1 MGCLGLVPHLLAAR
15 ASLAGSHYLSAGVT
29 DKTREEVAQS
39 LVAAGWAALEVRDL
53 EGARRSFEAALL
65 TGDDPEAYEG
75 LGWVAWWANDAGALF
90 PARER
95 AYALYR
101 QQDARVSA
109 ARQAIWLGCDHH
121 DFRAEHAVANGWYQR
136 ARRLLGGLPPTPEH
150 GWLAFQEGAFAIE
163 LEDDTATALVRAE
176 ETSEVGR
183 QLGLADLEFLGLGLG
198 GLALVTQ
205 GRIDEGMARL
215 DEVGVAATT
224 GELQDRI
231 ATTWMMCYLIY
242 ACERVRDLDRASQ
255 WCQRMRETS
264 ERSGSMFANGVCWAH
279 YGGVLV
285 YHGRWEQ
292 AEAELVASGDLLVR
306 VRPPAACE
314 AWARLGELRRRQGR
328 VEDAAELF
336 ARSEPHPMAVVGQ
349 ACLALEAGD
358 AARAAELLEDL
369 LAAIPQASLTQR
381 ADALELLVRARVA
394 LGDEAAARS
403 AAAALE
409 AVAAAVG
416 TKSLRAMALCA
427 QAHVAALAGDDASA
441 RRDLEQAVQ
450 LFERSVLPFEAEC
463 ARIEL
468 ARVLA
473 RLQRADS
480 ADRQA
485 RRAAERLRAL
495 GALYAARTASSARW
509 AAAGGGPAPTPAP
522 AGAASP
528 MGELSAR
535 EREVLALLAEG
546 LSDRAIGERLHIS
559 AHTAHRHVSNILT
572 KLGVRTRA
580 AAAALGA
587 RHGIS

>member
-1 MGCLGLVPHLLAAR
+1 M
-15 ASLAGSHYLSAGVT
+15 T
-29 DKTREEVAQS
+29 DDTRNDGTQS
-39 LVAAGWAALEVRDL
+39 PLAAGWVALEERDL
-53 EGARRSFEAALL
+53 ESARSSFQTALL
-65 TGDDPEAYEG
+65 AGEDPAAYEG
-75 LGWVAWWANDAGALF
+75 LGWVAWWSNDAVALF

-101 QQDARVSA
+101 ENGDRVSA

-121 DFRAEHAVANGWYQR
+121 DFRAQHAVANGWYQR
-136 ARRLLGGLPPTPEH
+136 ARRLLEGLPPTSEH

-163 LEDDTATALVRAE
+163 LEDDSTTALARAE
-176 ETSEVGR
+176 EVALIGR
-183 QLGLADLEFLGLGLG
+183 RLGLADLEFLGLGLA
-198 GLALVTQ
+198 GLALVTE
-205 GRIDEGMARL
+205 GRIDEGMALL

-224 GELQDRI
+224 GELHDRI

-242 ACERVRDLDRASQ
+242 ACERVRDLERASQ
-255 WCQRMRETS
+255 WCQRMQETS
-264 ERSGSMFANGVCWAH
+264 ERSGSLFANGVCRAH

-292 AEAELVASGDLLVR
+292 AEAELMASGDLLER

-314 AWARLGELRRRQGR
+314 SWARLGELRRRQGR

-358 AARAAELLEDL
+358 ARRAAELLDDL
-369 LAAIPQASLTQR
+369 LSAIPEASLTQR
-381 ADALELLVRARVA
+381 AEALELLVRARVS
-394 LGDEAAARS
+394 LGDEEGAPS
-403 AAAALE
+403 AAAALQ
-409 AVAAAVG
+409 AIADTVG
-416 TKSLRAMALCA
+416 TGSLRAMALCGR
-427 QAHVAALAGDDASA
+427 AHVATLAGDDAAA
-441 RRDLEQAVQ
+441 RRDMEQAVE
-450 LFERSVLPFEAEC
+450 LFERSSLPFESEC
-463 ARIEL
+463 ARIDL
-468 ARVLA
+468 AGVLA
-473 RLQRADS
+473 RLRRAE
-480 ADRQA
+480 AAERQA
-485 RRAAERLRAL
+485 RRAADRLRAL
-495 GALYAARTASSARW
+495 GALYAAQRADEAVR
-509 AAAGGGPAPTPAP
+509 AAAGGGPARILATVERT
-522 AGAASP
+522 SP
-528 MGELSAR
+528 LGELSAR

>member
-1 MGCLGLVPHLLAAR
+1 MLAVRAPLAR
-15 ASLAGSHYLSAGVT
+15 SRYLSASVT
-29 DKTREEVAQS
+29 DDTRHDAAQS
-39 LVAAGWAALEVRDL
+39 LVAVGWAALEVQDL
-53 EGARRSFEAALL
+53 EHARRSFEAALL
-65 TGDDPEAYEG
+65 NGDTPEAYEG
-75 LGWVAWWANDAGALF
+75 LGWVAWWANDSGALF

-95 AYALYR
+95 AYTTYR
-101 QQDARVSA
+101 QQGDRVSA

-121 DFRAEHAVANGWYQR
+121 DFRAEHAVANGWYGR
-136 ARRLLGGLPPTPEH
+136 ARRLLEGLGPTPEH
-150 GWLAFQEGAFAIE
+150 GWLAFQEGAFAME
-163 LEDDTATALVRAE
+163 LEDDTATALLRAE
-176 ETSEVGR
+176 EATEVGR
-183 QLGLADLEFLGLGLG
+183 QLGLADMEFLGLGLG

-231 ATTWMMCYLIY
+231 ATSWMMCYLIY
-242 ACERVRDLDRASQ
+242 ACERVRDFDRASQ

-264 ERSGSMFANGVCWAH
+264 ERSGALFANGVCRAH

-292 AEAELVASGDLLVR
+292 AEAELVASGDVLVR

-314 AWARLGELRRRQGR
+314 SWARLGELRRRQGR

-336 ARSEPHPMAVVGQ
+336 ARSVPHPMAVVGQ
-349 ACLALEAGD
+349 ACLALEAGY

-369 LAAIPQASLTQR
+369 LGAIPQASLTQR
-381 ADALELLVRARVA
+381 ADALELLVRARVE
-394 LGDEAAARS
+394 LGEESAARS

-409 AVAAAVG
+409 AVATPVG

-427 QAHVAALAGDDASA
+427 QAHVATLAGDDASA
-441 RRDLEQAVQ
+441 RRQLEQAVE

-468 ARVLA
+468 AGALA

-495 GALYAARTASSARW
+495 GALYAAQRAEKAVR
-509 AAAGGGPAPTPAP
+509 AAAGGGPPPSPALGGVTTPLD
-522 AGAASP
+522 
-528 MGELSAR
+528 ELSAR

-546 LSDRAIGERLHIS
+546 LSDRAIGQRLHIS

-572 KLGVRTRA
+572 KLGVHTRA

-587 RHGIS
+587 RHGLS

>member
-1 MGCLGLVPHLLAAR
+1 MTDDSPEDVAERLLAA
-15 ASLAGSHYLSAGVT
+15 
-29 DKTREEVAQS
+29 
-39 LVAAGWAALEVRDL
+39 GWGALEKRDL

-65 TGDDPEAYEG
+65 TGKHNGDDAEAYEG
-75 LGWVAWWANDAGALF
+75 LGWVAWWANDAEALF

-101 QQDARVSA
+101 KQGDPVAA
-109 ARQAIWLGCDHH
+109 ARQAVWLGCDHH
-121 DFRAEHAVANGWYQR
+121 DFRGEHAVANGWHQR
-136 ARRLLGGLPPTPEH
+136 ARRLLEGLPPTPEH

-163 LEDDTATALVRAE
+163 LEDDTATALARAE
-176 ETSEVGR
+176 DVAEIGR
-183 QLGLADLEFLGLGLG
+183 QLGLADLQFLGLGLA
-198 GLALVTQ
+198 GLALVTK

-224 GELQDRI
+224 GELEDRI

-264 ERSGSMFANGVCWAH
+264 EGSGSLFANGVCRAH

-292 AEAELVASGDLLVR
+292 AEAELVASGDLLKR
-306 VRPPAACE
+306 IRPPAACE
-314 AWARLGELRRRQGR
+314 SWARLGELRRRQGR
-328 VEDAAELF
+328 VDDAAELF

-349 ACLALEAGD
+349 ACLALEAGHP
-358 AARAAELLEDL
+358 ARAAEPLDDL

-394 LGDEAAARS
+394 LRDEPAARS
-403 AAAALE
+403 AAAALQ
-409 AVAAAVG
+409 AIADTVG
-416 TKSLRAMALCA
+416 SSSLRAMALCA
-427 QAHVAALAGDDASA
+427 GAHVATLAGDDDHA
-441 RRDLEQAVQ
+441 RRGLEQAVE

-468 ARVLA
+468 ARALA
-473 RLQRADS
+473 RLQRAET
-480 ADRQA
+480 ATRHA
-485 RRAAERLRAL
+485 RRAADRLRAL
-495 GALYAARTASSARW
+495 GALYTAQRAEEAVR
-509 AAAGGGPAPTPAP
+509 AAGGGSVGSRPQARP
-522 AGAASP
+522 ASP
-528 MGELSAR
+528 LRELSAR
-535 EREVLALLAEG
+535 EREVLALLTEG

-572 KLGVRTRA
+572 KLGVHTRA

-587 RHGIS
+587 RHGVS

>member
-1 MGCLGLVPHLLAAR
+1 MAESPL
-15 ASLAGSHYLSAGVT
+15 
-29 DKTREEVAQS
+29 
-39 LVAAGWAALEVRDL
+39 AAGWAALEERDL
-53 EGARRSFEAALL
+53 DGARRSFDATVLAGE
-65 TGDDPEAYEG
+65 DPAAYEG
-75 LGWVAWWANDAGALF
+75 LGWVAWWSNDAAALF
-90 PARER
+90 LARER
-95 AYALYR
+95 AYALYLELG
-101 QQDARVSA
+101 DRVSA

-136 ARRLLGGLPPTPEH
+136 ARRLLEGLPLTPEH

-163 LEDDTATALVRAE
+163 LEDDTTTALAWAE
-176 ETSEVGR
+176 EVGR
-183 QLGLADLEFLGLGLG
+183 VGRHLGLADLEFLGLGLA
-198 GLALVTQ
+198 GLALVTE

-215 DEVGVAATT
+215 DEVGVAATN
-224 GELQDRI
+224 GELHDRI

-264 ERSGSMFANGVCWAH
+264 ERSGSLFANGVCRAH

-292 AEAELVASGDLLVR
+292 AEAELVASGDLLQR

-314 AWARLGELRRRQGR
+314 SWARLGELRRRQGR

-336 ARSEPHPMAVVGQ
+336 ARSEPHPIAVVGQ

-358 AARAAELLEDL
+358 TAQAAELLDDL

-381 ADALELLVRARVA
+381 ADALELLVQARVG
-394 LGDEAAARS
+394 LGDESAARRAAAT
-403 AAAALE
+403 LQ
-409 AVAAAVG
+409 AVADTVG
-416 TKSLRAMALCA
+416 TNSLRAMALCA
-427 QAHVAALAGDDASA
+427 RAHMATFASDDAAA
-441 RRDLEQAVQ
+441 RHDLEQAVG

-473 RLQRADS
+473 RLRRPEA
-480 ADRQA
+480 AGRQA
-485 RRAAERLRAL
+485 RRAVDRLRAL
-495 GALYAARTASSARW
+495 GALYAAQRAEEAVR
-509 AAAGGGPAPTPAP
+509 AATNAP
-522 AGAASP
+522 ARLPAEARLASP
-528 MGELSAR
+528 LAELSTR
-535 EREVLALLAEG
+535 EREVLGLLAEG

-572 KLGVRTRA
+572 KLRVRTRA

-587 RHGIS
+587 RHGIT